1 MALTN
6 YTELK
11 SSIADFLNRQ
21 DLTAVIPTFI
31 SLAEAQMARDIRH
44 WQMENR
50 ATATLNDQYLTRPA
64 DWVETIRFTVLGNGT
79 RPLQFLSTA
88 AMDQR
93 RSNSND
99 VAGEPRYYSYVED
112 QFEVWPSPSSSVN
125 TELVYIQKIP
135 ALSDTD
141 LTNWV
146 ISTAPD
152 VYLYGSLL
160 HSAPY
165 LAEDPRV
172 TVWAQLYGAAVQRL
186 NQESDNSKY
195 SGTGLS
201 TRIRGLDTSGSSA
214 VRRINA

>member
-1 MALTN
+1 MRFGLHH
-6 YTELK
+6 L
-11 SSIADFLNRQ
+11 
-21 DLTAVIPTFI
+21 AV
-31 SLAEAQMARDIRH
+31 LR
-44 WQMENR
+44 
-50 ATATLNDQYLTRPA
+50 
-64 DWVETIRFTVLGNGT
+64 
-79 RPLQFLSTA
+79 
-88 AMDQR
+88 
-93 RSNSND
+93 
-99 VAGEPRYYSYVED
+99 
-112 QFEVWPSPSSSVN
+112 

-195 SGTGLS
+195 SGTGLA
-201 TRIRGLDTSGSSA
+201 TRIRGLDTSHSA
-214 VRRINA
+214 TFRRER